1 MKHLVRPLVLG
12 LFLACSCRSGVAPG
26 SAPALA
32 TAPTRVYE
40 LRTYTA
46 PDGKL
51 DALQRRFRNHTVRI
65 FAKHGMISVGYW
77 VPQDSARAN
86 NTLVYVLAYPSRE
99 AAQRSWA
106 AFRADAEWQRVRA
119 ESESAGPIVLRVESV
134 YMSATD
140 YSPLR

>member
-1 MKHLVRPLVLG
+1 M
-12 LFLACSCRSGVAPG
+12 
-26 SAPALA
+26 
-32 TAPTRVYE
+32 
-40 LRTYTA
+40 
-46 PDGKL
+46 
-51 DALQRRFRNHTVRI
+51 
-65 FAKHGMISVGYW
+65 
-77 VPQDSARAN
+77 N